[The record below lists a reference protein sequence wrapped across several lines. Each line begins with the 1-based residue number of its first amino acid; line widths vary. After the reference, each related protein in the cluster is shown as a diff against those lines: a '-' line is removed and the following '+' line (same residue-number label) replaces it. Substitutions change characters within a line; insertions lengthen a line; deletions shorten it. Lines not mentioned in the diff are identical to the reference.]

1 MLEYGYGGRILR
13 VDLTKRKY
21 WIEDLD
27 PSWIKPVIGG
37 RAANTKRLSEELD
50 PDCDP
55 LGPDNIL
62 IYGIGPL
69 TGSFL
74 TASAYYTVTAKSPLT
89 GILGDS
95 AAGGQFAAEM
105 KLTGFDQVII
115 TGKAKKL
122 LYLLI
127 TESGVEFV
135 DCPEYKGKIIIETT
149 EAIRKEK
156 NDYSIQAAVIGPAGE
171 NCVLFSS
178 IVSSGNRVN
187 G

>member
-1 MLEYGYGGRILR
+1 MLKYGYGGRVLR
-13 VDLTKRKY
+13 IDLTERRY
-21 WIEDLD
+21 NVEDLD

-37 RAANTKRLSEELD
+37 RAANTKRLYEELD

-55 LGPDNIL
+55 FGPDNIL
-62 IYGIGPL
+62 IFGIGPL

-115 TGKAKKL
+115 TGKADEL

-127 TESGVEFV
+127 TESGVDFV
-135 DCPEYKGKIIIETT
+135 DCPKYKGMVITETT
-149 EAIRKEK
+149 EAIRRDKK
-156 NDYSIQAAVIGPAGE
+156 DYSVQVAAIGPAGE
-171 NCVLFSS
+171 N
-178 IVSSGNRVN
+178 
-187 G
+187 